1 MTPLEEILEL
11 YREALKVEDV
21 LEYED
26 VDIEP
31 PDIDSFKNIEPKE
44 IKEIEVPEEGD
55 IIEVFPSLDGLGMIF
70 LIFRIYKN
78 GYVELL
84 PMSKFWELATP
95 EDVLIQFEG
104 ETYIVQ
110 TDLGFE
116 VPEEDFPKRFGNRKV
131 FLLGKLTPEQMKEV
145 EDVYEGRKKGTG
157 GMWGGPKEEFK
168 TLESR
173 RYFSL
178 FAQMI
183 EEEEKLLELSAF
195 FEKHREYA
203 LAAAGEEK
211 TWGEKEG
218 IRWFYDSEEKRLI
231 LTPEENLVG
240 KRKRILLEADG
251 DKVVLFEGELP
262 KKIEIPLE
270 NYSHSLLERSL
281 RVEDV

>member
-11 YREALKVEDV
+11 YKQALKLEDV
-21 LEYED
+21 PEYED
-26 VDIEP
+26 INIKAPDYDI
-31 PDIDSFKNIEPKE
+31 FKNIKPKE
-44 IKEIEVPEEGD
+44 IKEIEIPEEGD
-55 IIEVFPSLDGLGMIF
+55 IVEVFPSPDGLEMIF
-70 LIFRIYKN
+70 LVFRKYKN

-84 PMSKFWELATP
+84 PVSKFWELATP
-95 EDVLIQFEG
+95 EDVLIWFEG

-116 VPEEDFPKRFGNRKV
+116 VPEEDFAKRFGNRKV
-131 FLLGKLTPEQMKEV
+131 FLLGKLDPDQMKEI
-145 EDVYEGRKKGTG
+145 EEVYEGRKRGAG

-195 FEKHREYA
+195 FEKHKEYA

-218 IRWFYDSEEKRLI
+218 IKWFYDSEEKRLI
-231 LTPEENLVG
+231 LTPEEDLVG

-262 KKIEIPLE
+262 KKIELPLE
-270 NYSHSLLERSL
+270 SYSYFLLERSL